1 MATRF
6 PGSPAIVRF
15 GWDDTMFHDV
25 VVCEIVPREALPS
38 CPFADRPSLDSSG
51 RTDAGGLSRCVILTR
66 IVLLTCMSG
75 TGVCSRTAQQ
85 DRRKVRDIDEH
96 PKLGCWP
103 LGQSNSWVHPQS
115 SSRGEMCLS
124 ILGKEGQQA
133 TRRVRPMPEDD
144 KPAVNRVRHFVLYTA
159 IEPENSSVVCPEAR

>member
-15 GWDDTMFHDV
+15 GWDDTVFHDV

-38 CPFADRPSLDSSG
+38 RPFADRPPLDSSYK
-51 RTDAGGLSRCVILTR
+51 TDAGGLSRGVILTGTFTD
-66 IVLLTCMSG
+66 VLLICMSG
-75 TGVCSRTAQQ
+75 TGGYSRTAQQ

-103 LGQSNSWVHPQS
+103 LGHSWIHPQS
-115 SSRGEMCLS
+115 SSGGEMCLG
-124 ILGKEGQQA
+124 IFRQTGDKEGWA
-133 TRRVRPMPEDD
+133 DARR
-144 KPAVNRVRHFVLYTA
+144 
-159 IEPENSSVVCPEAR
+159 